1 MNPSTSR
8 FLLVVAALV
17 CNVQSSFRDPTH
29 PILPPTPAAHPARYG
44 NHIEQLCGIDFVGG
58 WSYDGTCVF
67 PSSADQCMDG
77 IGVRTTDRSR
87 RPCPIIDL
95 DSENQRSK
103 MISFQYSKRSTHVRS
118 AI

>member
-17 CNVQSSFRDPTH
+17 CTVQSSFKDPTN
-29 PILPPTPAAHPARYG
+29 PNLPLTPATHPARYG
-44 NHIEQLCGIDFVGG
+44 NHIEQLCGVDFVGG
-58 WSYDGTCVF
+58 WSYDGNCVF

-77 IGVRTTDRSR
+77 IGVRTTNRSR

-95 DSENQRSK
+95 DSEKQRRK
-103 MISFQYSKRSTHVRS
+103 ILPVQYSERSTHFRT